1 MKYVYI
7 GKIVN
12 THGIKGELRILSDFK
27 YKDKVFKSNMLIYI
41 GKDKIEEKIVSYRK
55 HKNFDMVCLDGY
67 NNINEVL
74 KYKGLYVYVNKEDIE
89 LDKDKYLDEYI
100 IGMDVIV
107 DNKVIGKVDN
117 IEKNVQYLIVVK
129 NKNREYLVP
138 YNDFFVKEID
148 INNKRIIINNIEGL
162 FDMEE

>member
-41 GKDKIEEKIVSYRK
+41 GKDKVEEKIVSYRK

-74 KYKGLYVYVNKEDIE
+74 KYKGLYAYVNKEDIE
-89 LDKDKYLDEYI
+89 LDKDKYLDEDI

-129 NKNREYLVP
+129 NKDKEYLVP

-148 INNKRIIINNIEGL
+148 INNKKIIINNIEGL
-162 FDMEE
+162 FDME